1 MYDVTE
7 AELSVV
13 HQDEAGSDNELLVQA
28 DDDDDGLD
36 EPAPVYRRVHGE
48 KSSIAGN
55 LQDLISRR
63 EEDLDADSDSED
75 CEDDTILEYF
85 SKNGRDP
92 MECNDDD

>member
-1 MYDVTE
+1 MYNVTE
-7 AELSVV
+7 AELSAV
-13 HQDEAGSDNELLVQA
+13 HQDEASSDNELLVQA
-28 DDDDDGLD
+28 NDDGLD
-36 EPAPVYRRVHGE
+36 EPAPVYQHVHGE

-85 SKNGRDP
+85 SENDRDP